1 MERIISYEN
10 EKDILK
16 IINKNFKNKY
26 FFVRH
31 DSNHKKLFFKNEL
44 PTGEGK

>member
-10 EKDILK
+10 EKDIQK
-16 IINKNFKNKY
+16 IIDENFKEE
-26 FFVRH
+26 FLFVRH

-44 PTGEGK
+44 HTGEGK